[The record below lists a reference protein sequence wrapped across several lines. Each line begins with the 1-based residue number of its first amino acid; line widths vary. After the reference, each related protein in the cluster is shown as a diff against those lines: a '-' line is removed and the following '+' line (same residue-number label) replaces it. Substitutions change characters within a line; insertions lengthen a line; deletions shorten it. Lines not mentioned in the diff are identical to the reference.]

1 MYIYNGSEQPSSL
14 KSSAIRRKTGTK
26 RVEEKYAMKL
36 ICRGAT
42 APPSQ
47 EFFFRIGYEMLH
59 FRMGVGCGNLQ
70 LLIW

>member
-1 MYIYNGSEQPSSL
+1 MKFWGGNEFEQWRNRVKMLGGFVASMCERGWGL
-14 KSSAIRRKTGTK
+14 MRR
-26 RVEEKYAMKL
+26 
-36 ICRGAT
+36 AT